1 MFFSRP
7 LNSQALLMRW
17 SCLLLALVLASCA
30 TAPKPQG
37 ENSSSTNSSISPG
50 EGFNGKE
57 LGAPK
62 RPLKLGLAL
71 GGGAARGF
79 AHVGVL
85 QVLEEAGIKPQLVVG
100 TSAGSVVAA
109 FYASGKSASQ
119 LLKLSDSMDE
129 STLTDW
135 TVPLLSR
142 GMMRGDALAKYMNQ
156 NLDIKR
162 IEDMKIPLGVVATDL
177 HSGESILFQRG
188 DPATAVRASS
198 AVPAVFQP
206 VQIGGKEYVDGG
218 LVAPVPVR
226 FARQMGADIVV
237 AVDISTPLEAN
248 KADGMLQIL
257 LQTFSIMGKSIS
269 DFELREADLVV
280 KPALSG
286 IGAAAFSE
294 RKRSIDAGRAA
305 MTQALPQLKILLQKQ
320 VP

>member
-1 MFFSRP
+1 MFLFCWPVFKDRCVP
-7 LNSQALLMRW
+7 LVCCVLSLILV
-17 SCLLLALVLASCA
+17 SC
-30 TAPKPQG
+30 
-37 ENSSSTNSSISPG
+37 SSTQVP
-50 EGFNGKE
+50 
-57 LGAPK
+57 LGANGSAGVPGSMREESERKDPSIPK
-62 RPLKLGLAL
+62 RPVKLGLAL

-109 FYASGKSASQ
+109 FYTSGKNASQ
-119 LLKLSDSMDE
+119 LLKLSESMDE

-135 TVPLLSR
+135 TVPLISR
-142 GMMRGDALAKYMNQ
+142 GMMRGDALAKYMTQ
-156 NLDIKR
+156 NLEIKK
-162 IEDMKIPLGVVATDL
+162 IEEMKIPLGVVATDL

-188 DPATAVRASS
+188 DAATAVRASS

-226 FARQMGADIVV
+226 FAKQMGADIVV

-269 DFELREADLVV
+269 DFELKEADLVI

-286 IGAAAFSE
+286 IGSAAFSE

-320 VP
+320 LP